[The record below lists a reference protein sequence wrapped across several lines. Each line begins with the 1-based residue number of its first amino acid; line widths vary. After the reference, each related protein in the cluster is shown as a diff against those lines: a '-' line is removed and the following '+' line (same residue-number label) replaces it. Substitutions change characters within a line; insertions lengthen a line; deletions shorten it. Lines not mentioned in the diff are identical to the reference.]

1 MNKKQMA
8 YCYLGGIVALSL
20 LAANPEPEASGSPIG
35 WMFYGS
41 IMTALIYGLI
51 RAISY
56 IDPEW
61 EPQRRS
67 RSHYND
73 RCTR

>member
-20 LAANPEPEASGSPIG
+20 LAANPEPDTGSPIG
-35 WMFYGS
+35 WMIYGG
-41 IMTALIYGLI
+41 IMTALVYGLV

-56 IDPEW
+56 VDPNW
-61 EPQRRS
+61 KPQRNTRI
-67 RSHYND
+67 HHND
-73 RCTR
+73 RITR